1 MKTTKQV
8 QQENK
13 GLILAFQVGRG
24 GRFNNSGHLTYIGEK
39 HIGEFTDNLFTR
51 FENQSDFQE
60 RYGWDNTFSD
70 QKSILELIADKDF
83 SELGEKFGISE
94 EDLGEE
100 IYHQDNGN
108 DVSLSVLEAESGLG
122 TIDLDGE
129 FDTVYTI
136 RAEDLGECEIDAIVN
151 SSNET
156 GYFGEFSEEIN
167 LTIIGKIV

>member
-70 QKSILELIADKDF
+70 QKSIVELITDKDF

-94 EDLGEE
+94 EDLG
-100 IYHQDNGN
+100 D
-108 DVSLSVLEAESGLG
+108 
-122 TIDLDGE
+122 
-129 FDTVYTI
+129 
-136 RAEDLGECEIDAIVN
+136 
-151 SSNET
+151 
-156 GYFGEFSEEIN
+156 
-167 LTIIGKIV
+167 